1 MGCSAFKAIW
11 IHDGTVRASVQV
23 VDEVLNN
30 LENWYRWVISMVRET
45 FGSVN
50 EIRAGVLHN
59 MENFSNLCAKFS

>member
-11 IHDGTVRASVQV
+11 IHDGTVRVSVQV

-50 EIRAGVLHN
+50 EIRAGV
-59 MENFSNLCAKFS
+59 